1 MFILAEM
8 KNVTRI
14 TPDLFNMKLNEA
26 IASELNKKLANK
38 VVLDV
43 GLCIAL
49 FDIISLN
56 ESYVFPGDGSSHTR
70 VSFRYVVFRPFMEE
84 ILTGKIRCSSA
95 EGVHGFFDDIII
107 PPTYLQ
113 HPSRFDETEQAWVWE
128 YDTGDGNKHDLFM
141 DAGETICF
149 KVTAESFQ
157 ETHPKTSAPTTSVS
171 EPGDSADNKIPYLI
185 TVCSSTANLD
195 LFLPELVFQG
205 SINEPG
211 LGLLSWWNN

>member
-14 TPDLFNMKLNEA
+14 TPDLFNLKLNDA

-38 VVLDV
+38 VVLNV

-49 FDIISLN
+49 YDITTLQ

-70 VSFRYVVFRPFMEE
+70 VSFRYIVFRPFMEE
-84 ILTGKIRCSSA
+84 ILLGKIRCSSP
-95 EGVHGFFDDIII
+95 EGVHVSLGFFDDIII

-141 DAGETICF
+141 DAGESIRF
-149 KVTAESFQ
+149 KVTAESFH
-157 ETHPKTSAPTTSVS
+157 ETCPTSTAPSTNVS
-171 EPGDSADNKIPYLI
+171 EKIDSSDSKIPYLI
-185 TVCSSTANLD
+185 T
-195 LFLPELVFQG
+195 G

-211 LGLLSWWNN
+211 LGLLTWWDN